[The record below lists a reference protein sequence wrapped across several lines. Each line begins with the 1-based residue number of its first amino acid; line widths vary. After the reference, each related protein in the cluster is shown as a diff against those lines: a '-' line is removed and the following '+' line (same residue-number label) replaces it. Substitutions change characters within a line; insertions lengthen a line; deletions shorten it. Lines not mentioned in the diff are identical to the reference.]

1 MGRSS
6 FVRLAEV
13 INKHQKKRVVSV
25 TVKPTL
31 TDCSGTLWITDL
43 MLQEGMPVTG
53 YTPQTKDG
61 YLAKWSGD
69 AENES
74 FAWYNGIVRSE
85 ATVILFNLGNTSAG
99 LDIHL
104 YPKSSLAAGSVS
116 FFQGVGGQRVS
127 FPNALKAEDDLALLA
142 STRECTKNGVPEK
155 KEGFYQYS
163 AAWDSHHN
171 VKLEDGKSARVLFEI
186 QQMQDGGVK
195 F

>member
-13 INKHQKKRVVSV
+13 VNKHQEKRVVSV

-61 YLAKWSGD
+61 YLAKWDGD
-69 AENES
+69 DENES
-74 FAWYNGIVRSE
+74 LVWYNGIVRSE
-85 ATVILFNLGNTSAG
+85 ATVILFNLGSTSAG

-104 YPKSSLAAGSVS
+104 YPKSNLAAGSVTLA
-116 FFQGVGGQRVS
+116 QGVGGQRVS
-127 FPNALKAEDDLALLA
+127 FPGVLQAEDDLALLA
-142 STRECTKNGVPEK
+142 STRECTKNGAAEK
-155 KEGFYQYS
+155 KEGFFQYS
-163 AAWDSHHN
+163 AAWDSKHK
-171 VKLEDGKSARVLFEI
+171 VTLEEGKSARVLFEI
-186 QQMQDGGVK
+186 QQMQDGDISL
-195 F
+195 

>member
-13 INKHQKKRVVSV
+13 INKHQEKRVVSV

-61 YLAKWSGD
+61 YLAKWGGD

-85 ATVILFNLGNTSAG
+85 ATVILFNLGETSAG

-104 YPKSSLAAGSVS
+104 YPKSNLAAGSVS
-116 FFQGVGGQRVS
+116 FCQGVGGHRVS
-127 FPNALKAEDDLALLA
+127 FPNVLKAEDDLALLA
-142 STRECTKNGVPEK
+142 SMRECTKNGIPEK

-186 QQMQDGGVK
+186 QQMQDGGAK

>member
-13 INKHQKKRVVSV
+13 INKHQEKRVVSV

-31 TDCSGTLWITDL
+31 TDCAGTLWITDL

-74 FAWYNGIVRSE
+74 FAWYNGIIRSE
-85 ATVILFNLGNTSAG
+85 ATVILFILGETSAG
-99 LDIHL
+99 LDAHL
-104 YPKSSLAAGSVS
+104 YPKDDMSAGSVS
-116 FFQGVGGQRVS
+116 LCQGVGGQRVS

-163 AAWDSHHN
+163 AAWDSHHK
-171 VKLEDGKSARVLFEI
+171 VKVEDGKSARVLFEI

>member
-13 INKHQKKRVVSV
+13 INKHQEKRVVSV

-69 AENES
+69 SENES
-74 FAWYNGIVRSE
+74 FEWYNGIVRSE
-85 ATVILFNLGNTSAG
+85 ATVIMFNLGSTSAG

-104 YPKSSLAAGSVS
+104 YPKSNLAAGSAS
-116 FFQGVGGQRVS
+116 FCQGVGGQRVS

-186 QQMQDGGVK
+186 QQMQDGGASL
-195 F
+195 

>member
-13 INKHQKKRVVSV
+13 INKHQEKRVVSV

-43 MLQEGMPVTG
+43 MLQERMPVTG

-85 ATVILFNLGNTSAG
+85 ATVILFNLGSTSAG

-104 YPKSSLAAGSVS
+104 YPKSNLAEGSVS
-116 FFQGVGGQRVS
+116 FCQGVGGQQVS

-142 STRECTKNGVPEK
+142 STRECMKNGVPEK

>member
-13 INKHQKKRVVSV
+13 INKHQEKRVVSV

-53 YTPQTKDG
+53 YTPKTKDG

-69 AENES
+69 DENES

-85 ATVILFNLGNTSAG
+85 ATVILFNLGETSAG

-104 YPKSSLAAGSVS
+104 YPKSNLAAGSVS
-116 FFQGVGGQRVS
+116 LCQGVGGQRVS
-127 FPNALKAEDDLALLA
+127 FPGVLKAEDDLALLA

-186 QQMQDGGVK
+186 QQM
-195 F
+195 